1 MTFNP
6 DDPAPPNREYPV
18 QDERMGNG
26 GAFGII
32 VMMAVVAIAGF
43 YWLQSR
49 PAIPDQAETTGS
61 APSSALPQSPQLA
74 PGHDCVQAPDPQVC
88 R

>member
-49 PAIPDQAETTGS
+49 PAIRRNNGFSTIFCFATIPATRTGT
-61 APSSALPQSPQLA
+61 
-74 PGHDCVQAPDPQVC
+74 
-88 R
+88 